1 MRDDMP
7 TIEEM
12 EALAKR
18 RGFFWIASEL
28 YGGAAGFYDYGP
40 MGTLLKRKLENTW
53 RKYFLGL
60 DPNFFEIESTT
71 VMPEKVFKASG
82 HIDSFVDPIAKC
94 KKCGTAHR
102 ADHIMEEFL
111 KESFEGV
118 TPEKLTELIKKHG
131 IKCPKCKG
139 QLGEA
144 AVFNMMFKL
153 GIGPSGDVAGYLRP
167 ETAQGAYVNFQQCF
181 EILRKKLP
189 LGLAIVGRS
198 YRNEIS
204 PRQLTS
210 RMREFTQAELQIFFD
225 PDAIKDHPDWGS
237 VKNYKLIAMPV
248 GEKAK
253 EMTCEQLAKTMP
265 KYYVYHMAIVQKFF
279 LDVLKIPKEKFRF
292 RQLSDEEKAFYNKYH
307 WDIELDCAALG
318 GFKEMGGVHY
328 RTDHDLGGHQ
338 KLSGKSQEV
347 FFDGKR
353 FVPHV
358 LELSFGVDRIL
369 LSLLDAHYGKEGDR
383 VFLRLPKAVA
393 PFTAAIFP
401 LVNKDG
407 LPEKAVEIHAML
419 KHSVDCFYDDAG
431 SIGKRYYR
439 QDEVGT
445 FACITVDHQTLE
457 DGTVTVRDRDTT
469 KQERVKISELA
480 AKLKG

>member
-1 MRDDMP
+1 MP
-7 TIEEM
+7 TIEDL

-18 RGFFWIASEL
+18 RGFFWASSEL
-28 YGGAAGFYDYGP
+28 YGGFAGFYDYGP
-40 MGTLLKRKLENTW
+40 MGTLLKRKLEGVW
-53 RKYFLGL
+53 KAYFLGL
-60 DPNFFEIESTT
+60 DPNFFEIDARNI
-71 VMPEKVFKASG
+71 MAEKVFKASG
-82 HIDSFVDPIAKC
+82 HLDSFVDPVAKC
-94 KKCGTAHR
+94 RKCGTAHR

-111 KESFEGV
+111 HEKFEGM
-118 TPEKLTELIKKHG
+118 TPEKLTELIKKHNV
-131 IKCPKCKG
+131 KCPKCKG
-139 QLGEA
+139 PLSEA
-144 AVFNMMFKL
+144 VVFNMMFKL
-153 GIGPSGDVAGYLRP
+153 GIGPTGDVTGYLRP

-189 LGLAIVGRS
+189 LGLAIVGRAF
-198 YRNEIS
+198 RNEIS

-210 RMREFTQAELQIFFD
+210 RMREFDQAELQIFFD
-225 PDAIKDHPDWGS
+225 PDKIGEHPDWDD
-237 VKNYKLIAMPV
+237 VKSYKLVAMPV
-248 GEKAK
+248 GEKKAK
-253 EMTCEQLAKTMP
+253 DMTCEQLSKLVP
-265 KYYVYHMAIVQKFF
+265 KFYVYHMAMVQKFF
-279 LDVLKIPKEKFRF
+279 LDVLQLPKEKFRF
-292 RQLSDEEKAFYNKYH
+292 RQLSDEEKAFYNKHH
-307 WDIELDCAALG
+307 WDMEIDCESLG

-347 FFDGKR
+347 FFDGKK

-358 LELSFGVDRIL
+358 LELSFGVDRL
-369 LSLLDAHYGKEGDR
+369 LLCLLDAGYAKEGDR
-383 VFLRLPKAVA
+383 MYIRLPKALA

-407 LPEKAVEIHAML
+407 LPEKAMEIHKAL
-419 KHSVDCFYDDAG
+419 KQSVDCFYDDTG

-469 KQERVKISELA
+469 KQERVKITELA
-480 AKLKG
+480 KKLKG

>member
-1 MRDDMP
+1 MP
-7 TIEEM
+7 GIEEI

-28 YGGAAGFYDYGP
+28 YGGASGFYDYGP
-40 MGTLLKRKLENTW
+40 MGTLLKRKIELVW
-53 RKYFLGL
+53 KKYFLGL
-60 DPNFFEIESTT
+60 DPNFFEIDATT
-71 VMPEKVFKASG
+71 IMPEKVFRASG
-82 HIDSFVDPIAKC
+82 HLESFVDPVVKC
-94 KKCGTAHR
+94 KKCGAAHR
-102 ADHIMEEFL
+102 ADHIIEELL
-111 KESFEGV
+111 KESFEGAS
-118 TPEKLTELIKKHG
+118 PEKLDELIIKHNV
-131 IKCPKCKG
+131 KCPKCKG

-144 AVFNMMFKL
+144 SAFNMMFKL
-153 GIGPSGDVAGYLRP
+153 NVGPTGDSFAYLRP

-189 LGLAIVGRS
+189 LGLAIVGRA

-225 PDAIKDHPDWGS
+225 PEKIGEHPDWNS
-237 VKNYKLIAMPV
+237 VKDYKLLAMKA
-248 GEKAK
+248 GEQVK
-253 EMTCEQLAKTMP
+253 EMTCEQLAKIVP
-265 KYYVYHMAIVQKFF
+265 KFYVYHMAIVQKFF
-279 LDVLKIPKEKFRF
+279 LEVLGIPQKKFRF

-307 WDIELDCAALG
+307 WDMELDCEALG
-318 GFKEMGGVHY
+318 GFKEVGGVHY

-358 LELSFGVDRIL
+358 LELSFGVDRML
-369 LSLLDAHYGKEGDR
+369 LCLIDVLYGKEDDR
-383 VFLRLPKAVA
+383 VFIRLPKDIA
-393 PFTAAIFP
+393 PFTVAVFP
-401 LVNKDG
+401 LLNKDG
-407 LPEKAVEIHAML
+407 LPEKAMEVHRML
-419 KHSVDCFYDDAG
+419 KKHFDCFYDDSG

-445 FACITVDHQTLE
+445 FACVTIDHDTLK
-457 DGTVTVRDRDTT
+457 DNSVTVRDRDTT
-469 KQERVKISELA
+469 KQVRVKITELEKWLSER
-480 AKLKG
+480 LK